1 MEVSDFPFGKDPR
14 QRSAHPPPRRH
25 AAAVAFATRGA
36 VASTAW
42 GVSRLHR
49 VGRQSSSP
57 RGASVVFT
65 AWGVSRIQALVILS
79 ASKSLYPTLRFLPG
93 GLTALSPRPTKN
105 PKPAAIRETER
116 LLTWF

>member
-49 VGRQSSSP
+49 VGRQSYP
-57 RGASVVFT
+57 GARHPE
-65 AWGVSRIQALVILS
+65 RIQVFIPYAEIL
-79 ASKSLYPTLRFLPG
+79 AGRVDGVEPQTDEKSEAGSHQR
-93 GLTALSPRPTKN
+93 N
-105 PKPAAIRETER
+105 
-116 LLTWF
+116 